1 MADPMDTLKSILGDN
16 AEETIQSV
24 MNALSGSG
32 ESSGGTGSSVG
43 GGPSVGG
50 GSSVGG
56 GPSVGGNSGGADL
69 GALLGSLGGNSGN
82 GGPSV
87 GGGNGGG
94 SNGGNRSPLANIDPE
109 SMAYLMQMR
118 DIVSKM
124 TDSRSDS
131 RSNLL
136 MSLKPYMRD
145 TRKRSIES
153 AVRLLNISKLAGLF
167 RL

>member
-24 MNALSGSG
+24 MNSLNGNGQSNGG
-32 ESSGGTGSSVG
+32 TGTGLSGGTGPSG
-43 GGPSVGG
+43 GGG
-50 GSSVGG
+50 
-56 GPSVGGNSGGADL
+56 DI
-69 GALLGSLGGNSGN
+69 GALLNSLGGNSGN
-82 GGPSV
+82 S
-87 GGGNGGG
+87 GGGNSGGA
-94 SNGGNRSPLANIDPE
+94 NGGVRSPLSNLDPE
-109 SMAYLMQMR
+109 SLSYLMQMR

-145 TRKRSIES
+145 TRKRSIDS

>member
-1 MADPMDTLKSILGDN
+1 MDTLKSILGDN

-24 MNALSGSG
+24 MNSLSGG
-32 ESSGGTGSSVG
+32 NGNGNG
-43 GGPSVGG
+43 GGGDIGALLSNI
-50 GSSVGG
+50 
-56 GPSVGGNSGGADL
+56 GGNSGGHGVEAD
-69 GALLGSLGGNSGN
+69 NSAN
-82 GGPSV
+82 A
-87 GGGNGGG
+87 GG
-94 SNGGNRSPLANIDPE
+94 SGNGGNRSPLANIDPE

-145 TRKRSIES
+145 TRKRSIDS

>member
-16 AEETIQSV
+16 AEDTIRSV
-24 MNALSGSG
+24 MGSL
-32 ESSGGTGSSVG
+32 
-43 GGPSVGG
+43 
-50 GSSVGG
+50 
-56 GPSVGGNSGGADL
+56 SGGAGPSGGGDL
-69 GALLGSLGGNSGN
+69 GALLGSLS
-82 GGPSV
+82 
-87 GGGNGGG
+87 GGGNNNGGAGGG
-94 SNGGNRSPLANIDPE
+94 ARSPLANIDPE

-118 DIVSKM
+118 DIMSKI

-136 MSLKPYMRD
+136 MSLKQYMRD
-145 TRKRSIES
+145 TRKLSIDS

>member
-1 MADPMDTLKSILGDN
+1 MADAMDTLKSILGDN

-24 MNALSGSG
+24 MNSL
-32 ESSGGTGSSVG
+32 SGGTS
-43 GGPSVGG
+43 G
-50 GSSVGG
+50 GSGNS
-56 GPSVGGNSGGADL
+56 GGNNNNNGGGADL
-69 GALLGSLGGNSGN
+69 GALLSNLGAGGNSNANSGGN
-82 GGPSV
+82 
-87 GGGNGGG
+87 NGGG
-94 SNGGNRSPLANIDPE
+94 HSGGGQSPLRNIDPE

-118 DIVSKM
+118 DIMSKL
-124 TDSRSDS
+124 TDSHNDS

-145 TRKRSIES
+145 NRKRSIDS

>member
-1 MADPMDTLKSILGDN
+1 MADAMDTLKSILGDN
-16 AEETIQSV
+16 AEDTIQSV
-24 MNALSGSG
+24 MNSLSGGAGTGTGTGPSG
-32 ESSGGTGSSVG
+32 GSSGGNGN
-43 GGPSVGG
+43 
-50 GSSVGG
+50 
-56 GPSVGGNSGGADL
+56 NSGGADL
-69 GALLGSLGGNSGN
+69 GALLSNLGGGANNSGN
-82 GGPSV
+82 GGNN
-87 GGGNGGG
+87 GGNG
-94 SNGGNRSPLANIDPE
+94 RAQSPLSNLDPE
-109 SMAYLMQMR
+109 SLSYLMQMR

-145 TRKRSIES
+145 TRKRSIDS

>member
-1 MADPMDTLKSILGDN
+1 MADAMDTLKSILGDN

-24 MNALSGSG
+24 MNSL
-32 ESSGGTGSSVG
+32 SGGTS
-43 GGPSVGG
+43 G
-50 GSSVGG
+50 GSGNS
-56 GPSVGGNSGGADL
+56 GGNNNNNGGGADL
-69 GALLGSLGGNSGN
+69 GALLSNLGAGGNSNANSGSN
-82 GGPSV
+82 
-87 GGGNGGG
+87 NGGG
-94 SNGGNRSPLANIDPE
+94 HSGGGQSPLRNIDPE

-131 RSNLL
+131 RANLL

-145 TRKRSIES
+145 TRKRSIDS